1 MSPLSGDDAANL
13 KLQRVEDITFDGD
26 TLPAVVRAGDSIA
39 IPVRT
44 LCDVLGL
51 DVERQSARLREHE
64 VLSQGL
70 RVVRIP
76 LGGQLRSVMAISHK
90 YVAFWLATITPKHVK
105 PELRPKLVRY
115 QTELVDVLA
124 MLYGANMQP
133 TRPAD
138 LPTDVITTIQAQLT
152 AALQDV
158 RLLREALVSQQQET
172 HVRLDTHDNQIQAL
186 EGLMDDLQQHLSS
199 HTSITS
205 VQQEFL
211 KRAIQR
217 LAKRIEHRTGRAV
230 YGKLFAQFCMDL
242 GTPKYALLPAGK
254 YGQALDWLRRKAA
267 EELPD
272 DPDALPPLQ
281 ETLL

>member
-1 MSPLSGDDAANL
+1 MARSASDDANNL
-13 KLQRVEDITFDGD
+13 ILQRVEDVTFDGD
-26 TLPAVVRAGDSIA
+26 TLPAVVRAGDSVA

-44 LCDVLGL
+44 ICEVLGL

-70 RVVRIP
+70 RVVRMP

-90 YVAFWLATITPKHVK
+90 YVAFWLATVTPKHVK
-105 PELRPKLVRY
+105 PALRPKLVRY

-124 MLYGANMQP
+124 LLYGTNMQP
-133 TRPAD
+133 TRPSD
-138 LPTDVITTIQAQLT
+138 VPTDVIGTIQTQLA

-158 RLLREALVSQQQET
+158 RLLREALLSQQQET
-172 HVRLDTHDNQIQAL
+172 HVCLDTHDDQIEAL
-186 EGLMDDLQQHLSS
+186 EGLMDDLQQQLSS
-199 HTSITS
+199 HTTITS
-205 VQQEFL
+205 AQQELL
-211 KRAIQR
+211 KRSIQR
-217 LAKRIEHRTGRAV
+217 RAKRIEQRTGRAV
-230 YGKLFAQFCMDL
+230 YGKLFAQFCIDL

>member
-1 MSPLSGDDAANL
+1 MSGSASDDVKSL
-13 KLQRVEDITFDGD
+13 TLQRVEDVTFDGD
-26 TLPAVVRAGDSIA
+26 TLPAVVRSGDGVV
-39 IPVRT
+39 IPVRN
-44 LCDVLGL
+44 LCEVLGL

-90 YVAFWLATITPKHVK
+90 YVAFWLATVTPKHVK
-105 PELRPKLVRY
+105 AELRPKLVRY

-124 MLYGANMQP
+124 LLYGANVQP
-133 TRPAD
+133 SRAAE
-138 LPTDVITTIQAQLT
+138 LPGDAINTIQAQLS

-158 RLLREALVSQQQET
+158 RLLREALLSQQQET
-172 HVRLDTHDNQIQAL
+172 HLRLETHDDQIQTL

-199 HTSITS
+199 HTTITS
-205 VQQEFL
+205 AQQEFL

-217 LAKRIEHRTGRAV
+217 LAKRIERRTGHSV
-230 YGKLFAQFCMDL
+230 YGKLFAQFCIDL

-254 YGQALDWLRRKAA
+254 YGHALDWLRRKAA